1 MTRDADS
8 PGEGGFAQQVSG
20 IDGTRYAEARDT
32 LRAWLD
38 AGILVADDL
47 PALYV
52 YEQSGPTVL
61 QRGLIGDVG
70 IADPTQG
77 IILPHEHVFPGPV
90 ADRLALMST
99 TQANLEPIFLL
110 YDGDSG
116 QATRL
121 VDEVAATREPL
132 VVARTEDGLT
142 HRLWAITDKAE
153 IAAINADLRPRQ
165 ALIADGHHR
174 YATYRVLQ
182 RQEHTARAQ
191 TAAPATASTTPASA
205 EEPPPGTHR
214 SRPDGRASDAHDV
227 HVPSVSPEVPE
238 LLQAAGNER
247 ATKTRDA
254 SAAGTES
261 KTRDASAGE
270 GEPNTSKASAGEA
283 GSNTPKASTV
293 EGGSETPNASAGKS
307 AQETRNASPGGSALQ
322 TPNASPGGPALQ
334 TPDASPGGPALQ
346 TPGPSTGEAARRK
359 ASTGEIAPD
368 SPIAP
373 TSETASETRKASP
386 GDGDG
391 SDDRADVQG
400 APAQVEKR
408 QRPSGPWD
416 FGLALLVDATAYPP
430 DLKAIHRVIP
440 ALPLAEA
447 VSKARGSWR
456 VHEYPDL
463 AVGLAALDA
472 APGLAFLVADEGGA
486 HLLTDPDPM
495 QLARAMPADRSDR
508 WNALNTSIL
517 TEFLMPKVWG
527 VRDEE
532 QTVRIVHHDAR
543 AAVEQAAQAGGTAV
557 ILKPLLVADVLA
569 VAASGERVPRKST
582 SFGPKPRTGLVLR
595 TFATG

>member
-1 MTRDADS
+1 MGTPDTPGVARHPYAASGAVQRDTNGPEKPYATSPDSQDPHRPQRQGAAGPQERDADGPQKRDTTS
-8 PGEGGFAQQVSG
+8 PDWRDPNSRPHERDANSLDEQDTNRPQEPHANNSQEREADGRQERDADRSQERDADGSQEAGANGQETPDADASDEGGFAQQVPG
-20 IDGTRYAEARDT
+20 IDGTRYAEARNT

-38 AGILVADDL
+38 AGVLVTDDV

-110 YDGDSG
+110 YDGDNG
-116 QATRL
+116 QATCL

-142 HRLWAITDKAE
+142 HRLWAITDKTE

-182 RQEHTARAQ
+182 RQEHTARAR
-191 TAAPATASTTPASA
+191 AGSPATSPTPAYHQGPTTGPTGPTPVASRTA
-205 EEPPPGTHR
+205 E
-214 SRPDGRASDAHDV
+214 
-227 HVPSVSPEVPE
+227 
-238 LLQAAGNER
+238 
-247 ATKTRDA
+247 A
-254 SAAGTES
+254 SASEDESGTRV
-261 KTRDASAGE
+261 TAVGE
-270 GEPNTSKASAGEA
+270 GE
-283 GSNTPKASTV
+283 
-293 EGGSETPNASAGKS
+293 
-307 AQETRNASPGGSALQ
+307 
-322 TPNASPGGPALQ
+322 
-334 TPDASPGGPALQ
+334 
-346 TPGPSTGEAARRK
+346 
-359 ASTGEIAPD
+359 
-368 SPIAP
+368 
-373 TSETASETRKASP
+373 
-386 GDGDG
+386 
-391 SDDRADVQG
+391 
-400 APAQVEKR
+400 
-408 QRPSGPWD
+408 SGPWD

-447 VSKARGSWR
+447 VSRAKGSWR
-456 VHEYPDL
+456 VHDYAGL
-463 AVGLAALDA
+463 AEGLAALDA
-472 APGLAFLVADEGGA
+472 ASGLAFLVAGEGGA

-495 QLARAMPADRSDR
+495 QLAHAMPADRSDR

-527 VRDEE
+527 IQDDE
-532 QTVRIVHHDAR
+532 QTVRIVHHDAH
-543 AAVEQAAQAGGTAV
+543 AALGQAIQAGGTAV
-557 ILKPLLVADVLA
+557 ILKPLMVADVLA